1 MTGVDHFMV
10 GNRSPTWLCN
20 RLWRVAGVKFATFK
34 VSNSTNFGQC
44 IMHTFFLSG
53 TRQFTDF
60 LKKYTKSWNSM
71 PCECQHFDRLLSQD
85 EKFSLTKVLL
95 KDLKLYCLL
104 RFSAISPIFSS
115 NKLYK
120 NFVAL
125 TELYNCII
133 RFIFYNS

>member
-44 IMHTFFLSG
+44 IMHTFFCQARVSL
-53 TRQFTDF
+53 RIF
-60 LKKYTKSWNSM
+60 LKKYTKSWNLM
-71 PCECQHFDRLLSQD
+71 PRECQNFERLLSQD

-95 KDLKLYCLL
+95 KHT
-104 RFSAISPIFSS
+104 SAIIFCYCQ
-115 NKLYK
+115 LQWIPRTGTLK
-120 NFVAL
+120 NSLKMAV
-125 TELYNCII
+125 
-133 RFIFYNS
+133 S